1 MVTDS
6 LIDAFAMAG
15 TAEQCAAKLQR
26 MEEIG
31 ATHIAL
37 GARGDDQ
44 RGGLERFV
52 NQVLP
57 LLG

>member
-1 MVTDS
+1 
-6 LIDAFAMAG
+6 
-15 TAEQCAAKLQR
+15 
-26 MEEIG
+26 
-31 ATHIAL
+31 L